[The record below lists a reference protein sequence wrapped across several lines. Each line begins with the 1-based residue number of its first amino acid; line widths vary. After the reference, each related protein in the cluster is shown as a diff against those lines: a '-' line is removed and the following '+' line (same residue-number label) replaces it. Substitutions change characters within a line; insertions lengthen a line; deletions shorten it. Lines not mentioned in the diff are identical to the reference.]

1 VRKLLNLQV
10 FTASVLMTSGLL
22 LSGCKSTPELTQANA
37 STLIQAYYDQQPAE
51 GMIISVNEMGLKQ
64 GLTAGYWKLTK
75 VYPNKVWADYTLTD
89 DGKKALALNGASTVI
104 EWRPDTEGKGHF
116 FVTTVATNHLKAKD
130 VQAPEDDVVGVDT
143 AKTAAFTQSVNM
155 TGVPQPL
162 QDIAHNPGNTIS
174 SRRHADFT
182 YENGAWK
189 VHSIH

>member
-1 VRKLLNLQV
+1 M
-10 FTASVLMTSGLL
+10 LMTSGLL

-89 DGKKALALNGASTVI
+89 DGKKALALNGARTVI

-130 VQAPEDDVVGVDT
+130 VQAPEVDVVGVDT

-182 YENGAWK
+182 YVNGAWS

>member
-10 FTASVLMTSGLL
+10 FVTTALVAGLS
-22 LSGCKSTPELTQANA
+22 LSGCKSTPDLTQADA
-37 STLIQAYYDQQPAE
+37 SALIQAYYDQQPAE
-51 GMIISVNEMGLKQ
+51 GMMVSVNEIGLKQ

-75 VYPNKVWADYTLTD
+75 VYPNKLWADYTLTD
-89 DGKKALALNGASTVI
+89 DGKKALALNGASSVI
-104 EWRPDTEGKGHF
+104 EWRPDSEGKSHF

-130 VQAPEDDVVGVDT
+130 VQSPEDEVGVAT
-143 AKTAAFTQSVNM
+143 GKTAAFTQTVNF

-174 SRRHADFT
+174 SRRHADFAF
-182 YENGAWK
+182 ENGAWK